1 MNTSEYLTL
10 MRDRLTA
17 AFDFKEPPQG
27 LNPQPALWAVHNQN
41 FRKVTSSQKCISL
54 YTVNNDEYVGLY
66 GCTDKIKETDI
77 EAVFEQF
84 KRLISELPTD
94 EKHMSSI
101 FTAALISK
109 EEIDLKIVETA
120 SAKKFH
126 KDFWFSLR
134 GWADLAFILVDLKNE
149 KIYSNSFGKRTVRNF
164 GFPKKSD

>member
-27 LNPQPALWAVHNQN
+27 LNPQPALWAVHN
-41 FRKVTSSQKCISL
+41 RTSEKYFLSKSISL

-84 KRLISELPTD
+84 KRLISE
-94 EKHMSSI
+94 
-101 FTAALISK
+101 

>member
-1 MNTSEYLTL
+1 M
-10 MRDRLTA
+10 
-17 AFDFKEPPQG
+17 
-27 LNPQPALWAVHNQN
+27 
-41 FRKVTSSQKCISL
+41 
-54 YTVNNDEYVGLY
+54 NNDEYVGLY

-101 FTAALISK
+101 FTAALISE
-109 EEIDLKIVETA
+109 EEIDPKIVETA

-126 KDFWFSLR
+126 KDFWFSLH

>member
-10 MRDRLTA
+10 MRERLTA

-27 LNPQPALWAVHNQN
+27 LNPQPALWAVHN
-41 FRKVTSSQKCISL
+41 RTSEKYFLSKSISL

-94 EKHMSSI
+94 EKHMSSS
-101 FTAALISK
+101 FT
-109 EEIDLKIVETA
+109 
-120 SAKKFH
+120 AKKFH

>member
-10 MRDRLTA
+10 MRERLTA

-27 LNPQPALWAVHNQN
+27 LNPQPALWAVHN
-41 FRKVTSSQKCISL
+41 RTSEKYFLSKSISL

-101 FTAALISK
+101 F
-109 EEIDLKIVETA
+109 
-120 SAKKFH
+120 
-126 KDFWFSLR
+126 
-134 GWADLAFILVDLKNE
+134 ILVDLKNE